1 MDVREGPQITIRNL
15 GKNSV
20 DFVLSNV
27 DLAFANSLRRVIL
40 AEVPTVAIDLVEVE
54 MNTSV
59 LADEFITHRLGM
71 IPLDSTNV
79 DDKLVYT
86 RDCDCDQY
94 CSKCSVQL
102 TLYAKCTGDGTMDVY
117 SKDLVV
123 EHNAT
128 IGTPVI
134 DDPDGKGILICKLR
148 KAQELRL
155 KCIAKKG
162 VAKEHAKWSPVSA
175 IAFEY
180 DPWNKLR
187 HTDYWFEEN
196 SEAEWPKSKN
206 ADWEEAPRD
215 EMFDYTA
222 EPNKFYFGI
231 ETVGSLSPNEVI
243 SQGIKYLQVK
253 LATIVRDLQRGG
265 TENMNIGAVGFSD
278 DIHFSNKTL
287 GGWGETSTWN

>member
-1 MDVREGPQITIRNL
+1 MDSREGPQITIRSL
-15 GKNSV
+15 GKHNV

-27 DLAFANSLRRVIL
+27 DLAFANSLRRIIL
-40 AEVPTVAIDLVEVE
+40 AEVPTIAIDLVEIE

-71 IPLDSTNV
+71 IPLHSSNV

-94 CSKCSVQL
+94 CRKCSVQL
-102 TLYAKCTGDGTMDVY
+102 SLYAKCTGDGTMDVY
-117 SKDLVV
+117 SRDLVV
-123 EHNAT
+123 ENNAT

-134 DDPDGKGILICKLR
+134 DDPEGKGILICKLR
-148 KAQELRL
+148 KAQELKL

-162 VAKEHAKWSPVSA
+162 IAKEHAKWSPVSA

-187 HTDYWFEEN
+187 HTDYWFEES
-196 SEAEWPKSKN
+196 SEAEWPKSRN
-206 ADWEEAPRD
+206 TDWEEAPRD
-215 EMFDYTA
+215 KTFDYTA
-222 EPNKFYFGI
+222 EPNKFYFGV
-231 ETVGSLSPNEVI
+231 ETVGSLPPNEVI

-265 TENMNIGAVGFSD
+265 VENMGIGAVGFGD
-278 DIHFSNKTL
+278 DIHLSNKTL
-287 GGWGETSTWN
+287 NGWGKTTWD

>member
-1 MDVREGPQITIRNL
+1 MESREGPQVTIRNI

-40 AEVPTVAIDLVEVE
+40 AEVPTVAIDLVEIE

-71 IPLDSTNV
+71 VPLYSSNV
-79 DDKLVYT
+79 DDKLIYT

-94 CSKCSVQL
+94 CTKCSVQL

-117 SKDLVV
+117 SKDLIV
-123 EHNAT
+123 ENSAT
-128 IGTPVI
+128 IGMPVI
-134 DDPDGKGILICKLR
+134 DDPEGKGILICKLR

-196 SEAEWPKSKN
+196 PDTEWPKSKN

-215 EMFDYTA
+215 NTFDYTL
-222 EPNKFYFGI
+222 EPNKFYFGV
-231 ETVGSLSPNEVI
+231 ETVGSLPPNEVI

-253 LATIVRDLQRGG
+253 LATVVRDLQRGG
-265 TENMNIGAVGFSD
+265 TENMGIGAMDFGD
-278 DIHFSNKTL
+278 DIHFSNKTF
-287 GGWGETSTWN
+287 GRWG